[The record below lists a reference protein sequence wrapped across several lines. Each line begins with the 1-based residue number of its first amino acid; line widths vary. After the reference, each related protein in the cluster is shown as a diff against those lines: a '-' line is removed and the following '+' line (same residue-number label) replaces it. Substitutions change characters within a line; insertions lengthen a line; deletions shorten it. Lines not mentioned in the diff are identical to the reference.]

1 MNLLANF
8 SSPVA
13 LSNARLADSFKRNA
27 LAQNLTQAAL
37 SEKSGVSL
45 GTLRR
50 FEQEG
55 EISLKH
61 LVLLAMSLNLA
72 QELEGLFRPEPV
84 KDLFVK
90 PPKIRRRA
98 R

>member
-13 LSNARLADSFKRNA
+13 VQRKIGRQFQAKR

>member
-13 LSNARLADSFKRNA
+13 VQRKIGRQFQAKR

-45 GTLRR
+45 
-50 FEQEG
+50 
-55 EISLKH
+55 
-61 LVLLAMSLNLA
+61 
-72 QELEGLFRPEPV
+72 
-84 KDLFVK
+84 
-90 PPKIRRRA
+90 
-98 R
+98 

>member
-13 LSNARLADSFKRNA
+13 VQRKIGRQFQAKR

-61 LVLLAMSLNLA
+61 LVLLVMSLNLA

>member
-13 LSNARLADSFKRNA
+13 VQRKIGRQFQAKR
-27 LAQNLTQAAL
+27 LAQNLTQATL

>member
-13 LSNARLADSFKRNA
+13 VQRKIGRQFQAKR

-90 PPKIRRRA
+90 PPMIRRRA

>member
-8 SSPVA
+8 SSLVA
-13 LSNARLADSFKRNA
+13 VQRKIGRQFQAKR

-61 LVLLAMSLNLA
+61 LVLLAMALNLA
-72 QELEGLFRPEPV
+72 QELD
-84 KDLFVK
+84 DLFKPAPARDLFAK
-90 PPKIRRRA
+90 PPKQRKRA

>member
-13 LSNARLADSFKRNA
+13 VQRKIGRQFQAKR

-55 EISLKH
+55 EISHTH
-61 LVLLAMSLNLA
+61 LLLLAMSLNLA

>member
-13 LSNARLADSFKRNA
+13 VQRKIGRQFQAKR

-90 PPKIRRRA
+90 PQKIRRRA

>member
-13 LSNARLADSFKRNA
+13 VQRKIGRQFQAKR

-98 R
+98 C

>member
-8 SSPVA
+8 SSPVVVQRKIGRQFQA
-13 LSNARLADSFKRNA
+13 KR